1 MKKSRPIEKKT
12 FARIGIALFVATVV
26 WELLGWISLLPRQ
39 QFPLVRF
46 FWSDTY
52 SSLFHVFVYLSFIA
66 ILYLFLNDLPKMPKM
81 QKGKMSF
88 GQVLG
93 YFSASR
99 GVAMVLAIVGMILYL
114 LLAILIKG
122 PGGIMD
128 YIRESN
134 PLLTTGA
141 AFNWQNLLIICVAAP
156 VFEEIAFRKILLDPL
171 RPFGD
176 TVAILYSGIAFGLM
190 HRNVQQILYAAALG
204 LILGYVM
211 VRTNNIF
218 YCMLLHF
225 LMNASSAVMLP
236 FIDKMMDSM
245 QVLIVVGLYAGL
257 LILISVVGLILFFV
271 HLKKVRLY
279 PPYYRFSIPIRGG
292 TVLSLGAILY
302 VVLCVAA
309 AIYAIF

>member
-1 MKKSRPIEKKT
+1 MKRERAIEKKT
-12 FARIGIALFVATVV
+12 FARVGIALFVATVV
-26 WELLGWISLLPRQ
+26 WELLGWLSMQPQR

-46 FWSDTY
+46 FRSETY
-52 SSLFHVFVYLSFIA
+52 SSLVHVFVYLSFIA

-81 QKGKMSF
+81 AKEKMSF

-99 GVAMVLAIVGMILYL
+99 GIAMVLAVVGILLYL

-122 PGGIMD
+122 PDGILD

-134 PLLTTGA
+134 PLLATGA
-141 AFNWQNLLIICVAAP
+141 AFSWQNILIICIAAP

-190 HRNVQQILYAAALG
+190 HRNIQQILYAAALG
-204 LILGYVM
+204 LILGYIM

-225 LMNASSAVMLP
+225 LMNASSAVILP
-236 FIDKMMDSM
+236 FVDKMMGSI
-245 QVLIVVGLYAGL
+245 QVLIAVGLYAGL
-257 LILISVVGLILFFV
+257 LIVISIVGLILFFV
-271 HLKKVRLY
+271 HLKKIRLY
-279 PPYYRFSIPIRGG
+279 PPYYRFSIPIRSG

-302 VVLCVAA
+302 IVLCIAA
-309 AIYAIF
+309 AVYAIF